1 LRQRIFWTSLAVG
14 LVALLAGIV
23 WLAAVWSDDAA
34 RMDAAPYAGGLIIA
48 GLLCLAWVASEL
60 GL

>member
-1 LRQRIFWTSLAVG
+1 MG
-14 LVALLAGIV
+14 LVALAAGAV
-23 WLAAVWSDDAA
+23 WLALVWSDDAA
-34 RMDAAPYAGGLIIA
+34 RMDAAPYASGLIIG

>member
-1 LRQRIFWTSLAVG
+1 MRRRIFWTSLVVG
-14 LVALLAGIV
+14 LVALVSGIV
-23 WLAAVWSDDAA
+23 WAAVVWSDDAA
-34 RMDAAPYAGGLIIA
+34 RVDAAPYAGGLIIA